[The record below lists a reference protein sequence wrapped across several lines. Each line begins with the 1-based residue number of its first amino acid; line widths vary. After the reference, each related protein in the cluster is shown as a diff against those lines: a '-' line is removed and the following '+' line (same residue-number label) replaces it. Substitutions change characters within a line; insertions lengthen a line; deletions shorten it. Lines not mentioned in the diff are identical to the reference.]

1 MVYKDSGNI
10 FSASSI
16 SFARE
21 INKENFFFFFRN
33 VFQTLGSRN
42 IEIKS
47 SYHQQKYK
55 FWLKGWISTKGTV
68 SKWDYTNAIG
78 RKKFFFYLFCLF
90 CSTYSFINKRR
101 EKKTL
106 SNFCLLQCNKIKNKK
121 KKKEEKILVFSRNS
135 FSLRTSSRLFT
146 PGKLTRLLLLYFTW
160 WRLIF
165 FFLSFFA
172 SY

>member
-1 MVYKDSGNI
+1 M
-10 FSASSI
+10 
-16 SFARE
+16 
-21 INKENFFFFFRN
+21 
-33 VFQTLGSRN
+33 QLGEKN
-42 IEIKS
+42 
-47 SYHQQKYK
+47 
-55 FWLKGWISTKGTV
+55 
-68 SKWDYTNAIG
+68 
-78 RKKFFFYLFCLF
+78 FFFYLFCLF

-160 WRLIF
+160 WRLILF
-165 FFLSFFA
+165 FFFVFFRLILNFWD
-172 SY
+172 YLCLDFILFCLILKKWKRLTEENE